1 MKEFRALLSLKRRQE
16 GYSRLFESVPPLQK
30 IFLASYFTLMK
41 YPWMQAH
48 MGY

>member
-1 MKEFRALLSLKRRQE
+1 MKEFRALLCLKRRQE
-16 GYSRLFESVPPLQK
+16 GYSRLFESLPRLQK